1 MEKLKSLFL
10 ILGILFVLSVQVQA
24 QQKEIREVG
33 TFNKI
38 HAGGSFNVV
47 LEKGNKESVRLEGK
61 NIDFNKVITEVK
73 NNSLH
78 VKLENGNYRNFDLTV
93 YVTYTNLEEVH
104 SSGSGN
110 LTSKSD
116 ISSSNLKISLSG
128 SGNANLKSLQANDL
142 EVALSGSGNLSL
154 EGGSTKNLSIRQSGS
169 GNVKSAGLTA
179 ENCNIKKSGSGN
191 MDINVSQSLEVESS
205 GSGNIKYKGSP
216 TINKM
221 RFFGSG
227 ELVKI

>member
-1 MEKLKSLFL
+1 MEKLKSF
-10 ILGILFVLSVQVQA
+10 IITLGILFVLSLQVQA
-24 QQKEIREVG
+24 QQKETREVG
-33 TFNKI
+33 SFNKI
-38 HAGGSFNVV
+38 HSGGSFNVI

-78 VKLENGNYRNFDLTV
+78 IKLENGNYRNFDLTV
-93 YVTYTNLEEVH
+93 YVIYTNLQEVH

-116 ISSSNLKISLSG
+116 INASNLKISLSG
-128 SGNANLKSLQANDL
+128 SGNANLRSVQANDL
-142 EVALSGSGNLSL
+142 EIALSGSGNLTL
-154 EGGSTKNLSIRQSGS
+154 EGGSAKNVSIRQSGS

-179 ENCNIKKSGSGN
+179 ENCTIKKSGSGN
-191 MDINVSQSLEVESS
+191 MDVNVSQSLEVESS

-216 TINKM
+216 SINKM
-221 RFFGSG
+221 RFSGSG